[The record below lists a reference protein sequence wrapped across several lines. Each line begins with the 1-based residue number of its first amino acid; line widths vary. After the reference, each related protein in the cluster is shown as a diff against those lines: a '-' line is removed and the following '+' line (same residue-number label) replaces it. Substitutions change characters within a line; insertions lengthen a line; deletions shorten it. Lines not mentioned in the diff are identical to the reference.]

1 MSKERRSQTRH
12 ETGGELEIL
21 SVVDGSVP
29 AQPTAK
35 LLNCSRS
42 GALFRLAAPARGFF
56 RRRSGPTLKE
66 HDSITCVLRLPPAY
80 EPIEMFAEV
89 VRVVPDYPCIGE
101 VEVGLR
107 FFCDV
112 GRGSALDPGDA
123 LGRLLEP
130 EKLQAEV
137 TAEHSRRLKAN
148 QERRSGRQRRQREE
162 EQPLSCSEAARLVT
176 ETSRRL
182 KRVDSGSQRAKREGS
197 DSKRAKR
204 QGSDSKRAKRQGSD
218 SRRSSKRST
227 RRTAPTR
234 TTDVP
239 TPPRLP
245 RPPQPL
251 PRPPHTTPRHPKPQ
265 RIAARSTPLT
275 GRRPFN
281 AHVTAVLEPE
291 ETKRNATTVL
301 ARIQA
306 TRRRSLEDSNL
317 LESDVGAPLVSWTR
331 NGRQASDEPR
341 LVDFGGQLA
350 VRGRATLDGGLAVV
364 TLPKAFARR
373 VRDETLTVHLTP
385 RGPAVLYLAG
395 CQADRLLVQAAHT
408 KLAQVEFDYLVV
420 ADRA

>member
-1 MSKERRSQTRH
+1 MSKERRGHTRH

-56 RRRSGPTLKE
+56 RRRSGARLKE

-80 EPIEMFAEV
+80 QPIEMFGEV

-112 GRGSALDPGDA
+112 GRGSVLDPGDA
-123 LGRLLEP
+123 LGQLLEP

-137 TAEHSRRLKAN
+137 KAEHSRRLKAN
-148 QERRSGRQRRQREE
+148 QERRSGRQRPQPDE
-162 EQPLSCSEAARLVT
+162 EQPLSCSEAARLVS

-182 KRVDSGSQRAKREGS
+182 KRADS
-197 DSKRAKR
+197 DSRRA
-204 QGSDSKRAKRQGSD
+204 SSQGSD
-218 SRRSSKRST
+218 SRRSRKASDS
-227 RRTAPTR
+227 RRTARKASDSRRTARKASDSSRTARKTSTR
-234 TTDVP
+234 VSA
-239 TPPRLP
+239 LP

-251 PRPPHTTPRHPKPQ
+251 PRPPQSTPRPARPEPK
-265 RIAARSTPLT
+265 RVAARSTPLP

-281 AHVTAVLEPE
+281 GHVTAVLEPQ
-291 ETKRNATTVL
+291 ETERNASVVL

-306 TRRRSLEDSNL
+306 SRRRSLEDSNL
-317 LESDVGAPLVSWTR
+317 LESDLGAPLVNWTR
-331 NGRQASDEPR
+331 NGRLASDEPR

-373 VRDETLTVHLTP
+373 VRDDTLTVHLTP

-408 KLAQVEFDYLVV
+408 KLAKVEFDYLVV